1 MARSYYVTLISRS
14 TLAALAAAALSV
26 AAHAAAQDPVIY
38 SEDLRSASTI
48 QDRDTS
54 YTPTY
59 IVYADRQRTQE
70 DAQKLVQ
77 DLGMAEHLKQYKAR
91 VFVVGP
97 ANGDSYD
104 PVADFAAFQNL
115 LRTRRSSN
123 LKIIGVGSGATFVN
137 NVLAEHAFAVAGILT
152 YGGDVDPGRASSM
165 PVPAY
170 VHAAKAAAGRLYI
183 EANGATARQESAA
196 YTTYTN
202 PGPGKVLQ
210 RVVVSKLSDSKESP
224 AQAFA
229 NAWSSVF
236 SKNYRLYMRLAESYS
251 QGFDPNNYTEPW
263 ELEPY
268 VMYDELGMSYQAIT
282 EELPGFGL
290 SLRYEYVPKKA
301 LAAAPKSVPL
311 VIMLHGN
318 TNDPRVQGESA
329 GWPEIAA
336 KNNIILSSIE
346 WQGRKSQEGTA
357 FAAIGEGGTMA
368 ILDRLLEKY
377 PQIDPGRVYFTGLSA
392 GAMNSFTYGL
402 RNVKR
407 IAAVEGSSAPF
418 GPPTLLDAARK
429 AKADGLYLPAYS
441 IAGTKD
447 MYKPLPVNTTPR
459 SFYSVIRAF
468 ALLNDV
474 TVPETPDLAVNEI
487 FGLKLDGQKW
497 GELGGTRAMIGTFSN
512 SQGVVMKLV
521 ALDPYGHWNY
531 KPAAEDIWA
540 FLSRYR
546 RDPATGKL
554 QVLPAR

>member
-1 MARSYYVTLISRS
+1 MANRQN
-14 TLAALAAAALSV
+14 AALLYLAAALGVAGYASV
-26 AAHAAAQDPVIY
+26 EDPVLY

-48 QDRDTS
+48 QDRDPA

-59 IVYADRQRTQE
+59 LVYADRQRTGDE
-70 DAQKLVQ
+70 AKKLVQ

-91 VFVVGP
+91 VFVIGP
-97 ANGDSYD
+97 ANGTSYD
-104 PVADFAAFQNL
+104 AAADLTAFQNL
-115 LRTRRSSN
+115 LRTKRSSN
-123 LKIIGVGSGATFVN
+123 LKIIGVGAGATFVN

-152 YGGDVDPGRASSM
+152 YGGDVDAGRASKM

-170 VHAAKAAAGRLYI
+170 VHAAKAAVGKLYI
-183 EANGATARQESAA
+183 EANGATAQKGSAA

-202 PGPGKVLQ
+202 PSQGLQ
-210 RVVVSKLSDSKESP
+210 QVVVSKLSDAKESP

-229 NAWSSVF
+229 NAWTTVF
-236 SKNYRLYMRLAESYS
+236 SRNYRLYMRLAEAYS

-268 VMYDELGMSYQAIT
+268 VMYDELGMSYQAVT
-282 EELPGFGL
+282 EDLPGFGL
-290 SLRYEYVPKKA
+290 SLRYEYVPKQA
-301 LAAAPKSVPL
+301 LSAAPKSVPL
-311 VIMLHGN
+311 VILLHGN
-318 TNDPRVQGESA
+318 NNDPRIQGESG
-329 GWPEIAA
+329 GWPEVAA
-336 KNNIILSSIE
+336 KSNIILSSIE

-368 ILDRLLEKY
+368 ILDRLLAKF

-392 GAMNSFTYGL
+392 GAMNSFNYGI
-402 RNVKR
+402 RNLKR

-418 GPPTLLDAARK
+418 GPPTLLEAAQK
-429 AKADGLYLPAYS
+429 AKGDGLYLPVYS

-459 SFYSVIRAF
+459 SFYGVIRAF
-468 ALLNDV
+468 ALLNDI
-474 TVPETPDLAVNEI
+474 TVPEAPDLAVNEI
-487 FGLKLDGQKW
+487 FGLKLEGQKW
-497 GELGGTRAMIGTFSN
+497 GELGGTRAMMGTFSN
-512 SQGVVMKLV
+512 NLGVMMKFV

-546 RDPATGKL
+546 RDLTTGKL
-554 QVLPAR
+554 QVLPPR